1 MNNPITALW
10 NITQELSFKKQR
22 QQRELKR
29 EQEIQEI
36 QNFLEEIPNV
46 TPEDFALWIHKN
58 RQQFI
63 DLLNKQVVSD

>member
-1 MNNPITALW
+1 MSNPITAIW

-36 QNFLEEIPNV
+36 QKFLEAIPNV
-46 TPEDFALWIHKN
+46 TPEDYAEWIHKN

>member
-29 EQEIQEI
+29 QQEIQEI
-36 QNFLEEIPNV
+36 EQFLEQSPNV
-46 TPEDFALWIHKN
+46 TPDDYALWIHKN

-63 DLLNKQVVSD
+63 ELLNKQVVSD

>member
-1 MNNPITALW
+1 MTNPIATLW

-29 EQEIQEI
+29 QQEIQEI
-36 QNFLEEIPNV
+36 EQFLEQSPNV
-46 TPEDFALWIHKN
+46 TPDDYALWIHKN

-63 DLLNKQVVSD
+63 ELLNKQVVSD

>member
-1 MNNPITALW
+1 MVNPIATLW

-29 EQEIQEI
+29 QQEIQEI
-36 QNFLEEIPNV
+36 EQFLEQSPNV
-46 TPEDFALWIHKN
+46 TPDDYALWIHKN

-63 DLLNKQVVSD
+63 ELLNKQVVSD

>member
-1 MNNPITALW
+1 MTNPIATLW

-29 EQEIQEI
+29 QQEIQEI
-36 QNFLEEIPNV
+36 EKFLEAIPNITV
-46 TPEDFALWIHKN
+46 EDYAEWIHKN

>member
-1 MNNPITALW
+1 MNNLATTLW

-46 TPEDFALWIHKN
+46 TPDDYALWIHKN

-63 DLLNKQVVSD
+63 ELLNKQVVSD

>member
-1 MNNPITALW
+1 MVNPIATLW

-29 EQEIQEI
+29 QQEIREI
-36 QNFLEEIPNV
+36 EQFLEQSPNE
-46 TPEDFALWIHKN
+46 TPEDYALWIHKN

-63 DLLNKQVVSD
+63 ELLNKQVVSD

>member
-29 EQEIQEI
+29 KEEIQEI

-46 TPEDFALWIHKN
+46 TPEDYAEWIHKN

>member
-1 MNNPITALW
+1 MTNPIATLW

-29 EQEIQEI
+29 QQEIQEI
-36 QNFLEEIPNV
+36 EQFLEQSPNV
-46 TPEDFALWIHKN
+46 TPDDYALWIHKN

-63 DLLNKQVVSD
+63 ELLNKQVVGD

>member
-1 MNNPITALW
+1 MVNPIATLW

-29 EQEIQEI
+29 QQEIREI
-36 QNFLEEIPNV
+36 EQFLEQSPNV
-46 TPEDFALWIHKN
+46 TPDDYALWIHKN

-63 DLLNKQVVSD
+63 ELLNKQVVSD